1 MEVDQNPTRQVIPQP
16 GWPCRRCEHPYSEH
30 REEGTGCSVEF
41 GKAGRVPSTA
51 FGGVCSCSSFVF
63 EPASE
68 SEQQPEL
75 PPETLDGPAMYAEA
89 LGYLRLARGQRAGL
103 DEYFE
108 RHCLT
113 RAGVYFAGAQAAA
126 LATLVADNG
135 TGDIDEQR
143 WRAALA
149 GEDTLPEVPQA

>member
-63 EPASE
+63 EPIKEFSE
-68 SEQQPEL
+68 PNLTEVI
-75 PPETLDGPAMYAEA
+75 DGPFLLAEGV
-89 LGYLRLARGQRAGL
+89 GYLRMARGVHATGVN
-103 DEYFE
+103 EYFE
-108 RHCLT
+108 KHCIE
-113 RAGVYFAGAQAAA
+113 RAAAYFAGAQAFA